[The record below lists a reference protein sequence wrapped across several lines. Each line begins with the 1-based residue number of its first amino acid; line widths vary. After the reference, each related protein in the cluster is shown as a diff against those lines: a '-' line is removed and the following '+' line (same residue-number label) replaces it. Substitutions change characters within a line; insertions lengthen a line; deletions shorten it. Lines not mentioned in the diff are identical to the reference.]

1 MDIFLFYKILTTRL
15 HDSELFANNAVQDKM
30 KPLNLKVVTLV
41 WSDVQS
47 IDCIIYDVKSFD
59 VVGVRQ

>member
-15 HDSELFANNAVQDKM
+15 RDSELFANNAGQDKR

-41 WSDVQS
+41 WSDVQF
-47 IDCIIYDVKSFD
+47 IDCIISDLKSFD